1 MNLDHQLAIGMNLTQ
16 SIFYHCF
23 KLHTPQHPRKQPTIA
38 QAGERHG
45 TVLDGLERKQI
56 SGAIAGKAYNGRRGE
71 RQPWKN
77 NIPIHA
83 L

>member
-1 MNLDHQLAIGMNLTQ
+1 MNVTQ

-23 KLHTPQHPRKQPTIA
+23 KLHMPQHPRKQQTIV

-45 TVLDGLERKQI
+45 TVLDDLGENKSLVRLL
-56 SGAIAGKAYNGRRGE
+56 ADARRGE

-77 NIPIHA
+77 NTRVHA
-83 L
+83 SERSKYK